1 MPNPRVNETPLE
13 LRSNKIDLK
22 RIESMRRFDGVA
34 TDSSTGSHIR
44 LQSQQLPGG
53 GDFASRACLLAPSA
67 ACDRLFPVGR
77 IWEIRNRT
85 ARNSEEMQNLVAA
98 PTGLNCTACL
108 SQKQRNCSSFGSS
121 CTTQWPQADRSA
133 LRCPST
139 DSANSAAP
147 RSTVVVSAFFGLGGS
162 KSSSAKAVR
171 SSACLSVISVSVHSR
186 LFQIALSVDFLLL
199 PML

>member
-1 MPNPRVNETPLE
+1 
-13 LRSNKIDLK
+13 
-22 RIESMRRFDGVA
+22 
-34 TDSSTGSHIR
+34 
-44 LQSQQLPGG
+44 
-53 GDFASRACLLAPSA
+53 
-67 ACDRLFPVGR
+67 
-77 IWEIRNRT
+77 
-85 ARNSEEMQNLVAA
+85 MQNLVAA

-162 KSSSAKAVR
+162 KSSSAKAGKGCFSCAGKGAIECQGCKGSGKNKKNGNMFERWKCYDCQGFGLVGCPKCGSGGLTPEQR
-171 SSACLSVISVSVHSR
+171 GER
-186 LFQIALSVDFLLL
+186 
-199 PML
+199 